1 MQRKELEFRPHLN
14 STDFYI
20 ENTLKSKVSLVK
32 EGILAV
38 KLPKELELGMVT
50 CPEISALGKLRQEGW
65 HEF

>member
-1 MQRKELEFRPHLN
+1 MQRKELEFRPYLN
-14 STDFYI
+14 SADFYT
-20 ENTLKSKVSLVK
+20 ENTLKSKVSLFQ

-50 CPEISALGKLRQEGW
+50 CPEISALRKLRQENW